1 MNMIIPDKLLR
12 FAKSERGRRSADTV
26 MASSALKTRRDTMTL
41 STVKTTFVAVMIL
54 AVVVLTG
61 CDMKAAYQQSAE
73 QRWQKTI
80 EQAKLDYARQY
91 IEQGNYQHAK
101 LLLDPLVESGR
112 YPEAMDMMNCVQES
126 RPQYAS
132 VTNRSS
138 EASY

>member
-1 MNMIIPDKLLR
+1 MNMMIPAKLLC
-12 FAKSERGRRSADTV
+12 FAKGEKRQRSVDTV
-26 MASSALKTRRDTMTL
+26 MALSALKTRREIMKL
-41 STVKTTFVAVMIL
+41 STVKTTFVAVMVL
-54 AVVVLTG
+54 VVVALTG

-91 IEQGNYQHAK
+91 IEQGNYQHAR
-101 LLLDPLVESGR
+101 LLLDPLVESGK
-112 YPEAMDMMNCVQES
+112 YPEAVDLMNCVEES